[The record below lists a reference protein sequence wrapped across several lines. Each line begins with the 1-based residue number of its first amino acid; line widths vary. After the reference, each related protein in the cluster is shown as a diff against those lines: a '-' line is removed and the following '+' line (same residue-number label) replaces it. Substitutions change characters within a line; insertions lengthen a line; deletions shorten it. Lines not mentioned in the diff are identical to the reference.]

1 MFQYTRSMFHRA
13 SMKMELDQA
22 VLQGI
27 EYTGGNKDA
36 MLKEE
41 LEKLLKNGEYNIFT
55 EDKDGSGD
63 KEANDFLAQD
73 IDSILEHRATTITHD
88 NSGIKST
95 GGNFSK
101 VSFKYANEGETALD
115 DPEFWTK

>member
-1 MFQYTRSMFHRA
+1 
-13 SMKMELDQA
+13 MKMELDQA

-73 IDSILEHRATTITHD
+73 IDSILEH
-88 NSGIKST
+88 
-95 GGNFSK
+95 
-101 VSFKYANEGETALD
+101 
-115 DPEFWTK
+115 